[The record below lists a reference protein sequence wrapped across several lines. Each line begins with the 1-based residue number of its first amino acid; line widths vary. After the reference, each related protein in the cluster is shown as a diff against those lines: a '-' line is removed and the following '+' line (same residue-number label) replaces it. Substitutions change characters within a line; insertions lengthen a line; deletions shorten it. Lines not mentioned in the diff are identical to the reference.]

1 MAGKRWYQF
10 NWPFGPANEQKE
22 SATGGV
28 ISMSSVGRPRWMD
41 RNLEN
46 FAREGYIQNAIA
58 HRCISLIA
66 EAASLIPFLVFEG
79 DNELEQHPLLEVFA
93 KPNPFQGGTELW
105 RSWYAFTKIAGNAYL
120 EPVIL
125 DAKIRELFVLRPDRM
140 KVIPGRRGYPA
151 AYEYTVGGASVRFEM
166 EDRLSRQ
173 QPILHFKEFH
183 PIDDWYGLSPIEPAA
198 FAIDVHN
205 QAGAFNKALLDNGAR
220 PSGALVYEPKDKDAT
235 QTLPDDQFLRLKK
248 ELEDKYSGAR
258 NAGRP
263 LLLEGGLKWQ
273 QMGLTSKD
281 MEFMEAKREAAREIA
296 LAFGVPPMILGIP
309 GDNTY
314 ANYKEANRAFYRQ
327 TVLPLVERTCQ
338 ALTNFFAPTYG
349 ESFRV
354 TYDEDQVVG
363 LIAEREELWDKVTTA
378 DHITVDEKRDATGYG
393 PYEPSTDSPGDVILV
408 PSSKIPLEEAMFQ
421 PGGAEPAPD
430 PNPNGDGNAQPP
442 VSPNQA

>member
-10 NWPFGPANEQKE
+10 GWPFGPATEQKE

-28 ISMSSVGRPRWMD
+28 ISMNSVGRPKWMD

-58 HRCISLIA
+58 YRCISLIA

-79 DNELEQHPLLEVFA
+79 DKEMEQHPLLTVFT

-105 RSWYAFTKIAGNAYL
+105 RAWYSFAKIAGNSYL

-125 DAKIRELFVLRPDRM
+125 DGNVRELFVLRPDRM
-140 KVIPGRRGYPA
+140 KVVPGRRGYPA
-151 AYEYTVGGASVRFEM
+151 AYEYTVGANMVRFDM
-166 EDRLSRQ
+166 QDLPSRQ

-183 PIDDWYGLSPIEPAA
+183 PIDDWYGLSPIEAAA

-220 PSGALVYEPKDKDAT
+220 PSGALVYEPKDKEASR
-235 QTLPDDQFLRLKK
+235 TLPDDQFMRLKK
-248 ELEDKYSGAR
+248 ELDEKYSGAK

-263 LLLEGGLKWQ
+263 MLLEGGLSWQ

-338 ALTNFFAPTYG
+338 ALTNFFTPTFG
-349 ESFRV
+349 DKLRV
-354 TYDEDQVVG
+354 DYDEDQVVG
-363 LIAEREELWDKVTTA
+363 LIAEREELWDKVTAA
-378 DHITVDEKRDATGYG
+378 DHISVDEKREATGYA
-393 PYEPSTDSPGDVILV
+393 PYEPNADSPGDVILV

-421 PGGAEPAPD
+421 PGGAEPIGD
-430 PNPNGDGNAQPP
+430 PNAQPAP
-442 VSPNQA
+442 VVQNPA

>member
-1 MAGKRWYQF
+1 MAKWRWRTP
-10 NWPFGPANEQKE
+10 WVSGIEEKE

-28 ISMSSVGRPRWMD
+28 VSMSHVGRPKWMD

-46 FAREGYIQNAIA
+46 FAREGYIQNAVA
-58 HRCISLIA
+58 YRCITLIA
-66 EAASLIPFLVFEG
+66 EAASLIPFLVYDGE
-79 DNELEQHPLLEVFA
+79 NEMEDHPLLKLFA

-105 RSWYAFTKIAGNAYL
+105 RAWYSFAKIAGNAYL

-125 DAKIRELFVLRPDRM
+125 GTDIRELFVLRPDRM

-151 AYEYTVGGASVRFEM
+151 AYEYTVGNASARFEM
-166 EDRLSRQ
+166 QDLPSKQ

-183 PIDDWYGLSPIEPAA
+183 PTDDWYGLSPIEAAA

-220 PSGALVYEPKDKDAT
+220 PSGALVYEPRDKDAT
-235 QTLPDDQFLRLKK
+235 QTLPDDQFHRLKK
-248 ELEDKYSGAR
+248 ELEEKYSGAK

-263 LLLEGGLKWQ
+263 LLLEGGLSWQ
-273 QMGLTSKD
+273 QMGMTSKD

-296 LAFGVPPMILGIP
+296 LAFGVPPMLLGIP

-314 ANYKEANRAFYRQ
+314 ANYKEANRALYRQ
-327 TVLPLVERTCQ
+327 TVLPLVDRTCQ

-349 ESFRV
+349 ESLRV
-354 TYDEDQVVG
+354 AYDEDSVVG

-378 DHITVDEKRDATGYG
+378 DHISVDEKREATGYA
-393 PYEPSTDSPGDVILV
+393 PYEPTPDEPGNVILV

-421 PGGAEPAPD
+421 PGGPEPVD
-430 PNPNGDGNAQPP
+430 PNAQPAP
-442 VSPNQA
+442 VIQNPA